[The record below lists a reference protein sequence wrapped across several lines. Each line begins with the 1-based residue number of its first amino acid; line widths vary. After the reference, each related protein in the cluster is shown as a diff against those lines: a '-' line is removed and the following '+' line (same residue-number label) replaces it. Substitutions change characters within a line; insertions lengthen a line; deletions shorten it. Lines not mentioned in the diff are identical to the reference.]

1 MFKAVTISL
10 KAADVGSIAEALVY
24 YGKTDVILRGGTLMS
39 LVETFG
45 FEPLMRAI
53 DSRLIELTYEVSS
66 HVVITKQ
73 KSLRGSWVRHRRTV

>member
-1 MFKAVTISL
+1 
-10 KAADVGSIAEALVY
+10 
-24 YGKTDVILRGGTLMS
+24 MS

-66 HVVITKQ
+66 HVVITNRNPFAVHGFAIAGQSNAK
-73 KSLRGSWVRHRRTV
+73 KRRAMSSR